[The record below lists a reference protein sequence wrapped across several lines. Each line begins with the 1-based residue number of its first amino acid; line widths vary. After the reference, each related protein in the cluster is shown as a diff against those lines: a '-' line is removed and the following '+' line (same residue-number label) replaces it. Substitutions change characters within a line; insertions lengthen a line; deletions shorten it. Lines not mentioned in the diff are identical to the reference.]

1 MQFPNI
7 SSEGLKA
14 GITKSNV
21 RSGPTSKKYFLQVIK
36 IR

>member
-1 MQFPNI
+1 MQYPQI

-21 RSGPTSKKYFLQVIK
+21 RSGPTSKKYNKITIK